1 MMGNQDYMN
10 TIEDLPTKEQIL
22 RLFDMID
29 TEMVSRRVAV
39 EVLYQ
44 MFLTTEDPDRIIEEQ
59 GEAWG
64 FSYAVGNEV
73 LKRLTE

>member
-1 MMGNQDYMN
+1 MN

-29 TEMVSRRVAV
+29 AGAVSRRVAV
-39 EVLYQ
+39 EILYQ
-44 MFLTTEDPDRIIEEQ
+44 MFLTIEDPDRIIEEQ
-59 GEAWG
+59 GKPWG
-64 FSYAVGNEV
+64 FPYAVGNEA